1 MNIISNINLYNKF
14 VDSGVPGVSGVAVVG
29 PVEEDGPQGPET
41 VILLTASMGMHV
53 SLKAV
58 TIFLVMVRLEVILN

>member
-1 MNIISNINLYNKF
+1 M
-14 VDSGVPGVSGVAVVG
+14 DSGVPGVSGVAVVR
-29 PVEEDGPQGPET
+29 PVEEDGLQGLET